1 MNYRDTINKIS
12 GRSMIS
18 VIGLVG
24 WSAAMILVGS
34 LSSEIGFSESQAAGS
49 KQLVR
54 LDSNRLAGNNIGEYA
69 PYHPEAGNLVARG
82 HEYFYSEDGNMG
94 IGVWESKPGEMTYT
108 DLAYDE
114 LMYVLDGSII
124 MTDEDGHV
132 ETFTQ
137 GQGLVLPKGWSGTL
151 GIGED
156 GVRKIWV
163 SYMGGEK

>member
-1 MNYRDTINKIS
+1 MKYQDTMRKF
-12 GRSMIS
+12 GWRRMIS
-18 VIGLVG
+18 VIGFVG
-24 WSAAMILVGS
+24 WSAAMVLVGS
-34 LSSEIGFSESQAAGS
+34 LSSEIGISESRAAAS

-54 LDSNRLAGNNIGEYA
+54 LDSDRLAGNNIGDFS

-132 ETFTQ
+132 ETFSP
-137 GQGLVLPKGWSGTL
+137 GQGLVLPKGWTGTL
-151 GIGED
+151 GIGD
-156 GVRKIWV
+156 GGVRKIWV
-163 SYMGGEK
+163 TYMGGKK